1 MASSDAKFNPKK
13 FIKNSDDYV
22 DHSVA
27 ALPPEE
33 SETPKRTKRKVSA
46 TKAGSPPAVQ
56 EVAPP
61 VPTSSMSY
69 LRENIPYA
77 TAYDETNRQLDESI
91 MQLNALGGEIVSEL
105 QVVRQSKTL
114 RNKYNLVND
123 MTATAATIIN
133 SKISAIK
140 EKNKTINDI
149 NRLELD
155 REKQFRAQVNA
166 QDDNARIASMYDA
179 FINTPIGAGPALA
192 PSMQDMMTG
201 AAQLPV
207 MPIGGPD
214 QSVGA
219 WEQNLTPAQN
229 RMVLDAQGKI
239 ETVVMYD
246 PDSGNRWYEVLDK
259 MTGAPVPNVEKPDA
273 SHIYDLDINLR
284 GAFAKDSNRNTTYRL
299 VVVGG
304 GDTSITEY

>member
-1 MASSDAKFNPKK
+1 MANDLKFNPNK
-13 FIKNSDDYV
+13 FIKNSDEFV

-27 ALPPEE
+27 AIPEE
-33 SETPKRTKRKVSA
+33 TTPAKKTKKKVSA
-46 TKAGSPPAVQ
+46 TKHGSSSSTEV
-56 EVAPP
+56 VAPP

-77 TAYDETNRQLDESI
+77 TAYDDTNRQLDESI

-114 RNKYNLVND
+114 RNKYNLIND
-123 MTATAATIIN
+123 MTQTAATIIN

-140 EKNKTINDI
+140 EKNKTINDVS
-149 NRLELD
+149 RLELD
-155 REKQFRAQVNA
+155 RQKQLKAQLNA
-166 QDDNARIASMYDA
+166 QDENVQISRMYDA

-192 PSMQDMMTG
+192 PPMQDMMTG
-201 AAQLPV
+201 SAGLPM
-207 MPIGGPD
+207 MPLGGPD
-214 QSVGA
+214 QSTGV
-219 WEQNLTPAQN
+219 WEQDLTPAQN
-229 RMVLDAQGKI
+229 RMILDAQGKI

-246 PDSGNRWYEVLDK
+246 PNTGNRWYEVLDK
-259 MTGAPVPNVEKPDA
+259 ATGQPVPNVEKPDA

-284 GAFAKDSNRNTTYRL
+284 GAFAKDGNRNETYRL
-299 VVVGG
+299 ITVGS